1 MSLNVVFMGT
11 PEAAI
16 PTLDAL
22 ARSNHSVLAVMTS
35 EDKPRGRGM
44 NLQPTPIKQRAL
56 ELNLPVM
63 TVKTLRDQTVRDQ
76 VEGLK
81 ADLFVVTAFGFI
93 LPSQVLKMP
102 PLGCVNVHFSML
114 PRWRGAAPV
123 QWALLEGDDT
133 TGVTIM
139 QMDEGLDTGPIYSQV
154 EESIREDD
162 SAGTLESRLATR
174 GAELLIDALGS
185 IEAKD
190 LTPIPQDDSLAT
202 TAPKL
207 TSEDAHLDWTRPVR
221 SLVNRIR
228 AFNPRPGAWV
238 KWRDMRLKIWTA
250 EVTGEPSSAPPGEIS
265 VEREALFVNGG
276 DGQLHLEEVQP
287 EGKTRMSGAEFIRGF
302 RPKSGER
309 FV

>member
-1 MSLNVVFMGT
+1 MTLNVVFMGT

-22 ARSNHSVLAVMTS
+22 VRSNHSVLAVVTS

-44 NLQPTPIKQRAL
+44 NLQPTRIKKRAL

-76 VEGLK
+76 LEGLN

-93 LPSQVLKMP
+93 LPSQVLKIP

-123 QWALLEGDDT
+123 QWALLEGDDG

-139 QMDEGLDTGPIYSQV
+139 QMDEGLDTGPIYSQA

-174 GAELLIDALGS
+174 GAELLIDTLGS
-185 IEAKD
+185 IEAKE
-190 LTPIPQDDSLAT
+190 LTPIPQDDSLAA

-207 TSEDAHLDWTRPVR
+207 TSEDAHLDWSQPVR
-221 SLVNRIR
+221 SLLNRIR
-228 AFNPRPGAWV
+228 AFDPRPGAWV

-250 EVTGEPSSAPPGEIS
+250 GVTGESPSAPPGELR
-265 VEREALFVNGG
+265 VERKGLFVNGAN
-276 DGQLHLEEVQP
+276 GQLHLEEVQP
-287 EGKTRMSGAEFIRGF
+287 EGKTRMSGAAFIRGY